1 MNLTQTV
8 SSHCPYMSTLPNLI
22 LVGNKRQS
30 LPVKPNLR
38 SLATERPRSSD
49 SVVHH
54 EAFPVLDSFQ
64 QNRYPRET
72 GDRVLEHGRENT
84 PTPTQYA
91 SPRTTRY
98 MSTSALSPHD
108 QPSREWSRSPDTQH
122 SGGRRLPSEAM
133 SRQRLQ
139 RLGAHDALNET
150 SLTPYEQEASMLGPK
165 TPGEQRRSDPE
176 TESVGSNTAPSTVWD
191 ELDDLKSRI
200 RNLEMTGKMPSTS
213 AGAMANQQSGERPRT
228 ATTAPT
234 TISSSPQRV
243 RKNSVAAPDLTVGG
257 PAAANIHPLLHSALA
272 KARPLISPSLYRAVE
287 ATAADAL
294 ALAAM
299 TGSTGPQGPTN
310 SAASVIS
317 GMNIS
322 DRQLR
327 RKADS
332 MCRNVTDLCIALCE
346 GRSNFASPIVR
357 HSPASMYR
365 FQGETPP
372 SRYARRES
380 MDTDERMMR
389 SSPSRSFSRMESRRG
404 SLLGLGASNIAS
416 SPRDISEQYSTQD
429 SSPSQAHVDYASRYN
444 RPGTSLLRTRYTS
457 YDDQP
462 EDPSIRAPSRAMTEM
477 SQPGQRRNDYITVMQ
492 PRSPGLREALAARRN
507 SGIPEERMDEEMTS
521 PETTQERY
529 RGVLERHRA
538 PISEASLLLSNK
550 RRRRITSLEQY
561 SASPRLNN
569 EPMRTT
575 SLSRRRNVVIE

>member
-1 MNLTQTV
+1 MSSLCILLTANGNNLTT
-8 SSHCPYMSTLPNLI
+8 S
-22 LVGNKRQS
+22 VGNKRQS
-30 LPVKPNLR
+30 LSVKPDLR
-38 SLATERPRSSD
+38 SLDSERPRSSG

-54 EAFPVLDSFQ
+54 EPFPVLDSLQ
-64 QNRYPRET
+64 QNRYPRGT
-72 GDRVLEHGRENT
+72 RDQGLEHGRGNT

-91 SPRTTRY
+91 SPRNSQYTP
-98 MSTSALSPHD
+98 ASPARSPYHR
-108 QPSREWSRSPDTQH
+108 PSREWTGSPDILPPG
-122 SGGRRLPSEAM
+122 SGRLPSEAM

-139 RLGAHDALNET
+139 RTGGHDASNVN
-150 SLTPYEQEASMLGPK
+150 SHASYAQEAPTTAPK
-165 TPGEQRRSDPE
+165 TPGGQKQSDPD

-200 RNLEMTGKMPSTS
+200 KNLEMTGKMPSTS
-213 AGAMANQQSGERPRT
+213 AGAMANQQSAERPRT

-234 TISSSPQRV
+234 TISSSPQRL
-243 RKNSVAAPDLTVGG
+243 RKNSVAASELTVGG
-257 PAAANIHPLLHSALA
+257 PSAANIHPLLHSALA

-294 ALAAM
+294 AFAAM
-299 TGSTGPQGPTN
+299 TGSTGSQGTTQ
-310 SAASVIS
+310 SAAASVIS
-317 GMNIS
+317 GASIA

-365 FQGETPP
+365 FQAETPP

-380 MDTDERMMR
+380 MDTDGGMLR
-389 SSPSRSFSRMESRRG
+389 SSPSRSFSRIESRRG
-404 SLLGLGASNIAS
+404 SLLGLGLGSSNVAS
-416 SPRDISEQYSTQD
+416 SPRESSEQYPTQD
-429 SSPSQAHVDYASRYN
+429 HSPSQAHVDYASRYS
-444 RPGTSLLRTRYTS
+444 RPGSSLLRTRYTN

-462 EDPSIRAPSRAMTEM
+462 EDPSIRAPSRAMTEA
-477 SQPGQRRNDYITVMQ
+477 GQRRNDYITVMQ

-507 SGIPEERMDEEMTS
+507 SGIPEERMDEDMTS
-521 PETTQERY
+521 PESIQERY

-569 EPMRTT
+569 EPNRTT
-575 SLSRRRNVVIE
+575 SLSRRRNVLIE